1 MLPCSQARMAEAHI
15 SLATKRRRPFGVY
28 AIILLL
34 LLSILSV
41 YLEEVRT
48 QGGGL
53 IGGLLPNGLD
63 LTRNKAISTS
73 VTVVYALLVIG
84 LLALRRWAWVAGMVL
99 VGVGLGFNIWLY
111 FRGNPQYP
119 NMLLEVVL
127 VFYLNQRDV
136 QQAFRRRKPSQ

>member
-1 MLPCSQARMAEAHI
+1 MADAHI
-15 SLATKRRRPFGVY
+15 SPTTRRRRPFGVY

-41 YLEEVRT
+41 YLEDVRT

-53 IGGLLPNGLD
+53 IGGLLPNGLEIP
-63 LTRNKAISTS
+63 RNKAVSTS
-73 VTVVYALLVIG
+73 VTVVYSLLIIG
-84 LLALRRWAWVAGMVL
+84 LFTLRRWAWVAGMVL
-99 VGVGLGFNIWLY
+99 VGVGLGFNILLY
-111 FRGNPQYP
+111 FRGNPQYL